1 MFAADIAKIDDM
13 FRRALVGLALALVA
27 CGSSHGGAAD
37 HPTSGGGGDEQVEER
52 VVTERQAD
60 GSIKKTTIR
69 TTKRSVA
76 TTPPPPRPADPYPAD
91 PLVKYNV
98 DRINAYRAQKG
109 LGALLH
115 DASISSFAR
124 RGSEQLSR
132 DHTAHAHF
140 AANAKGA
147 PGFGSK
153 AAENQGDPNG
163 VPPLDPDATREHSR
177 RKQVDLLLKLMMD
190 EGPGGG
196 HYDNMMNARFRR
208 VGIGLVYVD
217 GKLYLTNDFS
227 D

>member
-1 MFAADIAKIDDM
+1 MSWARSCAIVSS
-13 FRRALVGLALALVA
+13 LVLAG
-27 CGSSHGGAAD
+27 CGGSHGSASSS
-37 HPTSGGGGDEQVEER
+37 PSTSGGDEQVSER
-52 VVTERQAD
+52 VVTEKQPD

-69 TTKRSVA
+69 TTRRVVPA
-76 TTPPPPRPADPYPAD
+76 QPPPARPADPYPAD

-98 DRINAYRAQKG
+98 DRVNAYRAQKG
-109 LGALLH
+109 LGALLY
-115 DASISSFAR
+115 DARISTFAR

-140 AANAKGA
+140 AANARGA
-147 PGFGSK
+147 PGFGST

-163 VPPLDPDATREHSR
+163 VPSLDPDATKNGQ
-177 RKQVDLLLKLMMD
+177 KQIDLLLKLMMD

-208 VGIGLVYVD
+208 IGIGLYYGD